1 MENQKIINL
10 LDQID
15 TDSKHFA
22 TKKWYVINDENNT
35 NYGVDK
41 DTGANNPDTIKYDT
55 RVLKPN
61 LCDYADAYI
70 LVDGTIRAEGRAV
83 IANTRLVLKNCAPFT
98 KCNLEI
104 NDEHV
109 DTAENLDIVMP
120 MYNLIKY
127 SDNYQDSSATLYQY
141 QRDEPPEAD
150 PVDDLT
156 ANNSDSFKYKV
167 NLLGNPITVVTPAPA
182 GGGDPNGISRLS
194 AKVVVPLKCLSNF
207 CRSLEMP
214 LINCKVKL
222 NLAWKKE
229 CVLSTNAVNAVC
241 IINDTKLYVPV
252 FTLSKEDNEDFIEQ
266 QNKGFQRSTCWNE
279 YKTKEINE
287 NSDANVFK
295 YINLDP
301 SFHGVNRLFVMA
313 YNRVDGQSTR
323 NGQRKYYL
331 SRIDLEEYN
340 VIIDGRNFCD
350 HPIESDVEK
359 YRELKK
365 VMIGK
370 GEDYTTG
377 SLLDF
382 NYFDKHYKLVAVDL
396 SKQKELDADPRA
408 IQQIEF
414 KYMLGTNSTIYWVLE
429 KSKETILEFY
439 KGTFKVY

>member
-1 MENQKIINL
+1 MENQKVINL
-10 LDQID
+10 LDKID
-15 TDSKHFA
+15 TDSKHFG

-35 NYGVDK
+35 NYGVNK

-61 LCDYADAYI
+61 LCDYAEAYI
-70 LVDGTIRAEGRAV
+70 LVDGTIRGTGGNN
-83 IANTRLVLKNCAPFT
+83 NTRLALKNCAPFT

-109 DTAENLDIVMP
+109 DTAENLDITMP
-120 MYNLIKY
+120 MYNLIEY

-141 QRDEPPEAD
+141 KQDEPPEANAIA
-150 PVDDLT
+150 DLT
-156 ANNSDSFKYKV
+156 VDNLNSFKYKV
-167 NLLGNPITVVTPAPA
+167 SLLANPVVADNIA
-182 GGGDPNGISRLS
+182 KRSV
-194 AKVVVPLKCLSNF
+194 KVVVPLKYLSNF
-207 CRSLEMP
+207 FRSLEMS
-214 LINCKVKL
+214 LINCKIKL
-222 NLAWKKE
+222 NLTWKKE
-229 CVLSTNAVNAVC
+229 CVLSTDAGNAVF
-241 IINDTKLYVPV
+241 IINDTKMYVPV
-252 FTLSKEDNEDFIEQ
+252 VTLSKEDNKHFIEQ
-266 QNKGFQRSTCWNE
+266 QNKGFQRSIYWNE

-287 NSDANVFK
+287 NADANVFK

-301 SFHGVNRLFVMA
+301 SFQGVNRLFVMA
-313 YNRVDGQSTR
+313 YNRANGQPTT

-331 SRIDLEEYN
+331 PRIDLEKYN
-340 VIIDGRNFCD
+340 VIIDGRNFYD
-350 HPIESDVEK
+350 NPIESDIEN

-414 KYMLGTNSTIYWVLE
+414 KYMLGTNSTIYWILK

-439 KGTFKVY
+439 KGTVKVY

>member
-10 LDQID
+10 LDKID

-22 TKKWYVINDENNT
+22 TKKCHIINDENIT
-35 NYGVDK
+35 NYGVNK
-41 DTGANNPDTIKYDT
+41 DTGADNPDTIKYDT

-61 LCDYADAYI
+61 LCDYAEAYI
-70 LVDGTIRAEGRAV
+70 LVDGTIRATNAV
-83 IANTRLVLKNCAPFT
+83 NATRLALKNCAPFT

-109 DTAENLDIVMP
+109 DTAENLDITMP
-120 MYNLIKY
+120 MYNLKEY

-141 QRDEPPEAD
+141 KRDEPPEDDA
-150 PVDDLT
+150 VADLT
-156 ANNSDSFKYKV
+156 ADNSSSLKYKII
-167 NLLGNPITVVTPAPA
+167 LLGNPVVT
-182 GGGDPNGISRLS
+182 NNITRINV
-194 AKVVVPLKCLSNF
+194 KVVLPLKYLSNF
-207 CRSLEMP
+207 FRSLEMP
-214 LINCKVKL
+214 LINCKIKL
-222 NLAWKKE
+222 NLIWKKE
-229 CVLSTNAVNAVC
+229 CVLSTDDANVVF
-241 IINDTKLYVPV
+241 IINDTKLHAPV
-252 FTLSKEDNEDFIEQ
+252 VTLSKEDNEDFIEQ
-266 QNKGFQRSTCWNE
+266 RDKGFQRSIYWNE

-287 NSDANVFK
+287 NAEANVFK

-301 SFHGVNRLFVMA
+301 SFQGVNRLFVMA
-313 YNRVDGQSTR
+313 YNRANGQPTR
-323 NGQRKYYL
+323 NGQQKYYL
-331 SRIDLEEYN
+331 PRIDLEKYN
-340 VIIDGRNFCD
+340 VIIDGRNFYD
-350 HPIESDVEK
+350 NPIESDVEK

-377 SLLDF
+377 SLFDF

-439 KGTFKVY
+439 KGTVKVY